1 MKRLILIAAL
11 VLLPAGA
18 SFAKAPESCQKISDL
33 GAEAMTARQDGVLL
47 KDAIS
52 SVGDGSK
59 FSETMVMKAYKVRI
73 FDDAKQRA
81 AAIAEFQNAAYRECY
96 EAFN

>member
-1 MKRLILIAAL
+1 
-11 VLLPAGA
+11 
-18 SFAKAPESCQKISDL
+18 
-33 GAEAMTARQDGVLL
+33 
-47 KDAIS
+47 
-52 SVGDGSK
+52 VGDGSK